1 MNLPRIVELPTV
13 RSPKPE
19 RHRARRWTL
28 RFQKLNCGM
37 VQSSIKH
44 CPRCESRWWHFRDA
58 VLANA
63 ISDALDKP
71 KSQLSGRRPVCFNE
85 ISQVFGKRHTSNVA
99 SGLDFRRDIG
109 RYVVRPMFESVECD
123 DTHRAVELAGK
134 KVADDRFRVGLYNF
148 GFSVHCAV

>member
-1 MNLPRIVELPTV
+1 M
-13 RSPKPE
+13 
-19 RHRARRWTL
+19 
-28 RFQKLNCGM
+28 
-37 VQSSIKH
+37 
-44 CPRCESRWWHFRDA
+44 
-58 VLANA
+58 LANA

-85 ISQVFGKRHTSNVA
+85 ISQVFGKRHASNIA

-134 KVADDRFRVGLYNF
+134 KVADDRFRVGLFNF